1 MNDYHFDEPFPRT
14 MLVTA
19 GLMIAFAI
27 GAAGFGRATHIG
39 TVSVAE
45 SQAWQSIRVRFED
58 RPDGAIVMLDEASGD
73 ERARLAAG
81 QGGFVRGVLRSLARE
96 RAQSGID
103 AGPPFELT
111 RWQDGRLSL
120 QDLATG
126 RRIEIDAFG
135 PDNAASFRNLLDSA
149 QGDAQ
154 TSRGERHDQHV

>member
-1 MNDYHFDEPFPRT
+1 MSEYHFDEPFPRR

-27 GAAGFGRATHIG
+27 AAAGFGRATHVG

-45 SQAWQSIRVRFED
+45 SKAWQSIRVRFED
-58 RPDGAIVMLDEASGD
+58 RPDGAIVMLDASGS
-73 ERARLAAG
+73 ERARVPAG

-96 RAQSGID
+96 RAQSGIG
-103 AGPPFELT
+103 AGPAFELT

-135 PDNAASFRNLLDSA
+135 PTNAASFRTLLDSA
-149 QGDAQ
+149 GRDGEPVQGG
-154 TSRGERHDQHV
+154 SHDPA